1 MTRYKKLGPFLFFH
15 KNIELF
21 EKTFYII
28 IVKTKQ

>member
-1 MTRYKKLGPFLFFH
+1 MLRLFYFFH

-28 IVKTKQ
+28 ITKTKNKEL